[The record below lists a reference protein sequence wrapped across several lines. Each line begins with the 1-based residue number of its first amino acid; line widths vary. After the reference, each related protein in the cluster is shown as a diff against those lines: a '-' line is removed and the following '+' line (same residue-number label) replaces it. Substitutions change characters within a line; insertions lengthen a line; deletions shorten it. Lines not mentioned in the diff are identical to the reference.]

1 MITWRKKNEQDYVL
15 EEADI
20 WNMVSEKQDE
30 LYALEKMLL
39 KEAPFLWLKW
49 REERTVRVHEYRQ
62 RMAQELGE

>member
-1 MITWRKKNEQDYVL
+1 M

-49 REERTVRVHEYRQ
+49 REERSVRVHEYRQ